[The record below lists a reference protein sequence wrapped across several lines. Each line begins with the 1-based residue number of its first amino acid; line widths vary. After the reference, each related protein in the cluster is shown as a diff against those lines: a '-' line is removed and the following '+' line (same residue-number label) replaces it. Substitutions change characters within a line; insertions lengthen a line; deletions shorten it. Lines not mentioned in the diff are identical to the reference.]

1 MKIGLVP
8 MAAKPY
14 HSGHD
19 GLIRIAAQENDKV
32 VVFVSDSNRDTV
44 SGAGMGQAWKELI
57 EPVLPSNVEVVYG
70 GGTPVAHVFKT
81 IGEADEA
88 GSKDTFSVYSDAED
102 IKRYSTLPKYA
113 PTLMASGQVNMRGV
127 DRGDVIDVSGTQ
139 MRVWL
144 GNGDRENFQR
154 HVPKSINADRYW
166 EILQSTKIN
175 EPEPKK
181 KPVKKEKPPVQGEG
195 LLRSYVREVLKN

>member
-19 GLIRIAAQENDKV
+19 GLIRIAAKENDEV
-32 VVFVSDSNRDTV
+32 TVFVSDSNRDTV
-44 SGAGMGQAWKELI
+44 SGAGMAQVWKELI
-57 EPVLPSNVEVVYG
+57 EPVLPSNVKVVYG

-81 IGEADEA
+81 IGDADQA

-102 IKRYSTLPKYA
+102 IKKYGTMPKYA
-113 PTLMASGQVNMRGV
+113 PNLIANGQVNMRGV
-127 DRGDVIDVSGTQ
+127 DRGDVADVSGTQ

-144 GNGDRENFQR
+144 GNGDRENFSR
-154 HVPKSINADRYW
+154 FVPKAINADRYW
-166 EILQSTKIN
+166 DILQSTKVT

-181 KPVKKEKPPVQGEG
+181 PAKKAKKEPQGEA
-195 LLRSYVREVLKN
+195 LLRSYVREVLKD